1 MFFSFFFFFGDT
13 SFWWV
18 PSIAE
23 NFCLNPGSLTP
34 IGLPGAGIH
43 VEGGRGLTH
52 PSWPL
57 AHPTVG
63 PRPGMLL
70 RTAAVTRRTCV
81 CVCEESAC
89 GARILQGKSSRSP
102 PGALYRVMPASCM
115 TPSTSA
121 LACSIGETGADQ
133 IGAFSGWGCIVR
145 SGPLGW
151 TSFPRKS
158 SSFVLRDVGTRSV
171 RSRAEAPLKPDT
183 AGPLPGGS
191 REVAGGGGQDAFDAG
206 GLTPIHSVRP

>member
-1 MFFSFFFFFGDT
+1 MGTKHSRKFLSKPWKPHTHRPPWRWD
-13 SFWWV
+13 
-18 PSIAE
+18 P
-23 NFCLNPGSLTP
+23 C
-34 IGLPGAGIH
+34 
-43 VEGGRGLTH
+43 GGRTRPH
-52 PSWPL
+52 PPEL
-57 AHPTVG
+57 AARAPHGRTRG
-63 PRPGMLL
+63 PACSCALRLL
-70 RTAAVTRRTCV
+70 QDGHVSACA
-81 CVCEESAC
+81 ESAC

-121 LACSIGETGADQ
+121 LTCSIGETGADR
-133 IGAFSGWGCIVR
+133 IGAFSGWECIVR

-158 SSFVLRDVGTRSV
+158 SSFVLGDVGMRSV

-183 AGPLPGGS
+183 ASPLPGGS